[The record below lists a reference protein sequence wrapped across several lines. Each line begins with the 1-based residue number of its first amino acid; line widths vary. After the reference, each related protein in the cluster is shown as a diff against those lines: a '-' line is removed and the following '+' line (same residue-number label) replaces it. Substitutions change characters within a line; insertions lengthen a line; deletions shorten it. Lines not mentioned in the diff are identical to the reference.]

1 MRPASPWSS
10 LAAGISGTRVFA
22 VLNRPKQP
30 DERWVARQ
38 KRIARWDRPITTRWQ
53 RLRAWWD
60 MIVVDHGFARVVY
73 PNEHKVSD
81 KLWRSAQPNPRDIEH
96 FARQGLRTVI
106 NLRGGR
112 EHGAWPLQKEAC
124 AAEGLNLQ
132 EITLRSREAPDRE
145 MLLSLPAFFAGVQY
159 PALAHCKSGADRAGL
174 FAALYVLVHEGRS
187 VAEAKQQLS
196 WRFGHASMAP
206 TGILDVFLETYA
218 REGEA
223 KGIGF
228 IDWVRDHY
236 DPAAV
241 KAAFKA
247 RPAISFVID
256 KVLRRE

>member
-1 MRPASPWSS
+1 MIGRAKPPE
-10 LAAGISGTRVFA
+10 
-22 VLNRPKQP
+22 Q
-30 DERWVARQ
+30 RWAARQ
-38 KRIARWDRPITTRWQ
+38 KRIAMWDQPITDGWA

-60 MIVVDHGFARVVY
+60 MLVVDHGFVRIIY
-73 PNEHKVSD
+73 PNEHKVD
-81 KLWRSAQPNPRDIEH
+81 DQLWRSAQPNPSDIEH
-96 FARQGLRTVI
+96 FARQGVRTVV

-124 AAEGLNLQ
+124 EAHGLALE

-145 MLLSLPAFFAGVQY
+145 MLLSLPAFFAGLRY

-174 FAALYVLVHEGRS
+174 FAALYLLVHLGAS
-187 VAEAKQQLS
+187 AAEAKQQLS
-196 WRFGHASMAP
+196 WRYGHARMAP
-206 TGILDVFLETYA
+206 TGVLDVFLETYE

-223 KGIGF
+223 RGIGF

-247 RPAISFVID
+247 KPAMSFLID